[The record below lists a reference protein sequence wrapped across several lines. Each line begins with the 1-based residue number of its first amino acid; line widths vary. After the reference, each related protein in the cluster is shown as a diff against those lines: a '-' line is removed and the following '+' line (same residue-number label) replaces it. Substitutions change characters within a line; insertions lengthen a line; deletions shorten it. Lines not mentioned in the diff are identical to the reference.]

1 PAEGHGLRGT
11 RPVRGHGPQ
20 RPGRA
25 GGQRGDRE
33 GPAAGFSAGHAS
45 MAVLT
50 RRRLPSGSVL
60 AEGDAL
66 QDDSRLPW
74 WVLGRQGSLVIPRLR
89 IGANSAWN
97 GLSVIHPP
105 SQPGFPAPD
114 SGPKKFNS
122 RLVTSTIFPHKPI
135 VGSGGGFFPWN
146 QAILAD

>member
-1 PAEGHGLRGT
+1 

-50 RRRLPSGSVL
+50 RRRVHSGSVL

-66 QDDSRLPW
+66 QDESRLAW
-74 WVLGRQGSLVIPRLR
+74 WLLGRQGSLVIPRLR
-89 IGANSAWN
+89 IGASSAWH

-114 SGPKKFNS
+114 SGDRRPTPRPPRRQRGS
-122 RLVTSTIFPHKPI
+122 LVVPLLRRRP
-135 VGSGGGFFPWN
+135 SGTLPSIGKRRR
-146 QAILAD
+146 